1 MGMNPGLRR
10 TWADEDLSLQEPG
23 RRPMTGDMPIE
34 GARKRKP
41 RDGRRSQRFAVDK
54 EALKRLRLVAV
65 AYSHVKSAWFPTK
78 EAYQAEVEVEQRAKD
93 VVAALKKLGVKAKAY
108 RADRYFMAKLLVDQ
122 PDLVLNLVDT
132 LRGSDALQTSIPGA
146 LELAGVPYT
155 GAGMRGLVIGNDRNL
170 VKELLDAN
178 DVPTPP
184 FQFVTRRGTGIRDDL
199 GLPLIVK
206 LNESGGSVG
215 IDNAAV
221 KETYEEAQQQ
231 ADVLIETYKM
241 PVVVERFIE
250 GPEITAVVF
259 DDGEQVHVFCAEK
272 IFKDSETRKYLF
284 TSFES
289 YSEPDCYHYA
299 TVEPAVAEAVTG
311 HARRAFDVLRCQDY
325 AKFDVRI
332 DAATGTPYF
341 TDANAN
347 TAFGPSLGLP
357 MTEVLLLHGVKFS
370 KVLASLMT
378 KHARQIYAPAQPS

>member
-1 MGMNPGLRR
+1 MRANYRSLRLVI
-10 TWADEDLSLQEPG
+10 DKPSL
-23 RRPMTGDMPIE
+23 
-34 GARKRKP
+34 KK
-41 RDGRRSQRFAVDK
+41 
-54 EALKRLRLVAV
+54 LRLVAV
-65 AYSHVKSAWFPTK
+65 AYSHVKAAWFPTQ
-78 EAYQAEVEVEQRAKD
+78 EAYEAEIEVEQRARD

-184 FQFVTRRGTGIRDDL
+184 FQFVTRRGTRLRDDL

-206 LNESGGSVG
+206 LNEGGGSVG
-215 IDNAAV
+215 IDDAAV
-221 KETYEEAQQQ
+221 KETYEQAQQQ
-231 ADVLIETYKM
+231 ADLLIGAYKM
-241 PVVVERFIE
+241 PVIVERFIE
-250 GPEITAVVF
+250 GPEITAVAF
-259 DDGEQVHVFCAEK
+259 DDGEQVHVFCGQK
-272 IFKDSETRKYLF
+272 VFKDSESRKYLF

-289 YSEPDCYHYA
+289 YSDPESYHY
-299 TVEPAVAEAVTG
+299 TVAEPSVVQTVTG
-311 HARRAFDVLRCQDY
+311 YTRRAFEVLRCRDY
-325 AKFDVRI
+325 AKFDVRL
-332 DAATGTPYF
+332 DPANGTPYF
-341 TDANAN
+341 TDANPN

-357 MTEVLLLHGVKFS
+357 MTEVLQLHGIKFS

-378 KHARQIYAPAQPS
+378 KHAHRIYDAAQLP